1 MKKILIIVLCLIMV
15 SISLVSC
22 SRPPE
27 YSEIEDRL
35 KELIEASYE
44 INEILFGDGLE
55 VYEKVYEPEIL
66 LYRDASDRIYYY
78 YVIEDEELGKIYAY
92 RNTEVLYFTS
102 SKTEKDGEEYVYLD
116 ENGNYYYQIDYN
128 GSDMDKEVSS
138 YEDKQSGKKY
148 YFYVI
153 EDETLGKVYEY
164 RLQTV
169 KYLVRSTEQKAD
181 EELIFEDKEKGH
193 FYYYIDYKEK
203 EYELYYTEDTP
214 AGYSYVRVDEKYTS
228 VEQIKEAAEKVYSKQ
243 YLEGIYEMLFTG
255 AIVSDDASGSL
266 GARYYNYTDENG
278 TVWFMESDEYEPLI
292 KEKRIYD
299 LSTAKIVK
307 PGNSGFANIE
317 IETYLESSPENRV
330 KVRLSIIK
338 QDDGEWYLDTATY

>member
-1 MKKILIIVLCLIMV
+1 MKKILIIALCVIMTAL
-15 SISLVSC
+15 SLTSC

-44 INEILFGDGLE
+44 VNELLFGDGLE

-78 YVIEDEELGKIYAY
+78 YVIDDEELGKIYAY
-92 RNTEVLYFTS
+92 KNTDVLYFVS
-102 SKTEKDGEEYVYLD
+102 SNSQKDGEEYVYLD
-116 ENGNYYYQIDYN
+116 DNGNYYYQIEYN
-128 GSDMDKEVSS
+128 GSDMEKEVST
-138 YEDKQSGKKY
+138 YEDKKSGQKY

-153 EDETLGKVYEY
+153 EDENIGKVYEY

-169 KYLVRSTEQKAD
+169 KYLIRSAEQKSD
-181 EELIFEDKEKGH
+181 EELIYEDKDKGH

-243 YLEGIYEMLFTG
+243 YLEGVSEMLFTG
-255 AIVSDDASGSL
+255 AVVSDDASGSL

-278 TVWFMESDEYEPLI
+278 TVWFMESDEYQPLI

-299 LSTAKIVK
+299 LSTAKIVR
-307 PGNSGFANIE
+307 PGNSRFANIE
-317 IETYLESSPENRV
+317 VETYLEGSPEKRV
-330 KVRLSIIK
+330 TVKLSIIK
-338 QDDGEWYLDTATY
+338 QDDGQWYLDSFTV

>member
-1 MKKILIIVLCLIMV
+1 MKRILIIALCLVMLAL
-15 SISLVSC
+15 SLTSC

-27 YSEIEDRL
+27 YSEIEGRL

-44 INEILFGDGLE
+44 INEVLFGKGLE

-66 LYRDASDRIYYY
+66 LYRDAADRIYYY
-78 YVIEDEELGKIYAY
+78 YVVEDEELGKIYAH
-92 RNTEVLYFTS
+92 RDTEVLYFVS
-102 SKTEKDGEEYVYLD
+102 SKTQRDGEEYVYLD
-116 ENGNYYYQIDYN
+116 ENGNYYYEITYN
-128 GSDMDKEVSS
+128 GSDMEKEVSS

-169 KYLVRSTEQKAD
+169 KYIVRSSEAQSDKVLAHKD
-181 EELIFEDKEKGH
+181 EEKGY

-214 AGYSYVRVDEKYTS
+214 AGYSYDRIDEKYTS

-243 YLEGIYEMLFTG
+243 YLEGVYEMLFTG
-255 AIVSDDASGSL
+255 AVISDDVSGSL
-266 GARYYNYTDENG
+266 GARYYNYTDKNG
-278 TVWFMESDEYEPLI
+278 TVWFMESDEYQPLI

-299 LSTAKIVK
+299 FSSAKVVK
-307 PGNSGFANIE
+307 PGSSSFANIE
-317 IETYLESSPENRV
+317 IESYLESSPETRV
-330 KVRLSIIK
+330 KVRLSLIK
-338 QDDGEWYLDTATY
+338 QDDGAWYLDTATY